1 VNSSNIEEVREER
14 YAPVLP
20 IIGYRTRVYGK
31 TKEDLDLLLERENIK
46 MEDFKIKS
54 VPFSSSRGTYREI
67 IGRYE
72 NFNWELEDN
81 TLFCEFFLPKGE
93 YATVFI
99 DQLVKS

>member
-1 VNSSNIEEVREER
+1 
-14 YAPVLP
+14 
-20 IIGYRTRVYGK
+20 
-31 TKEDLDLLLERENIK
+31 
-46 MEDFKIKS
+46 M
-54 VPFSSSRGTYREI
+54 PFLSSRGTYREI

-72 NFNWELEDN
+72 NFKGNLKDN